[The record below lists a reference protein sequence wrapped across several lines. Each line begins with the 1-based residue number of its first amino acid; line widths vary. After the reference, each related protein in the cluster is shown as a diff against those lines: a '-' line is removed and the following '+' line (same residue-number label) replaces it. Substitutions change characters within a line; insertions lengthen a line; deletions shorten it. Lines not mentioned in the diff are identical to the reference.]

1 MAFKIIKKLIWL
13 LLFITT
19 LYAQTDLKLEFSQAK
34 QNINT
39 GLITVSLTNN
49 SKQDVEILKWKTP
62 FEKNLSANIFH
73 ITDGKNSAQYLGRV
87 VKRLEPK
94 ENDYMTLKA
103 GGIKSVTVNLAQY
116 YRFESKGNF
125 YVSYRGDLKTKE
137 GAEKK
142 LLDRLSQ
149 MNIPS
154 IRITYT
160 SETTQKKK
168 RSSSTRTSKKVSS
181 YNSCTQTEVAIL
193 NDAHIVAITI
203 AQNAADAMN
212 HASQNTAAPRYRTWF
227 GVADNSRQSTVTTHF
242 RNIYSALNTKNIT
255 FDCSCSDS
263 YIAYVYPSQPYII
276 YLCDDFWNLNL
287 RGTDS
292 KSGSLI
298 HEVSHFN
305 VVANTEDYVY
315 SQRKAKELAI
325 NHPNEAI
332 FNADNH
338 EYFTENTPYLA
349 MEPDSD
355 RDGVIDANDAFPN
368 DASESVDTDGDGIGN
383 NADKDDDN
391 DGLTDK
397 IEKANGLNPL
407 DASDAQAD
415 FDHDGFSNAEEI
427 GFGTDIH
434 NAKSKPAFVPIYM
447 GDGLTV
453 IVRIKL

>member
-49 SKQDVEILKWKTP
+49 SKQDVKILKWKTP

-73 ITDGKNSAQYLGRV
+73 VTDGKNSAQYLGRV

-103 GGIKSVTVNLAQY
+103 GGTKSVTVNLAQY

-160 SETTQKKK
+160 SETTEKKK

-181 YNSCTQTEVAIL
+181 YNSCTQTEMAIL
-193 NDAHIVAITI
+193 NNAHTVAIAI

-305 VVANTEDYVY
+305 VVANTEDHVY
-315 SQRKAKELAI
+315 GQRKAKELAI

-355 RDGVIDANDAFPN
+355 GDGVVDAKDAFPMMLQR
-368 DASESVDTDGDGIGN
+368 A
-383 NADKDDDN
+383 
-391 DGLTDK
+391 
-397 IEKANGLNPL
+397 
-407 DASDAQAD
+407 
-415 FDHDGFSNAEEI
+415 
-427 GFGTDIH
+427 
-434 NAKSKPAFVPIYM
+434 
-447 GDGLTV
+447 
-453 IVRIKL
+453 